1 MILLQLMLNVIVNL
15 SKYCA
20 EIIARLYILLRF
32 YSSYY
37 SSYISPAWPAYKR
50 MGEGGE
56 FMQARSN
63 RNSVPPNP
71 PPPTPFQGRPCRL
84 GYISKLHIC
93 YPCFMSPQ
101 INRKT
106 SLDFTCFTFLFLFFL
121 SRPSFSSRSLLITRM
136 S

>member
-1 MILLQLMLNVIVNL
+1 MLNVIVNL
-15 SKYCA
+15 SKYCT
-20 EIIARLYILLRF
+20 EIIVRSYILLRF

-37 SSYISPAWPAYKR
+37 SSYISLAWPAYKR
-50 MGEGGE
+50 MGKGG
-56 FMQARSN
+56 N
-63 RNSVPPNP
+63 LCKHDPIGTPCPPNPP

-106 SLDFTCFTFLFLFFL
+106 SLHFTCFTFLFLFFL